1 MPTVS
6 DIFGVISEAISSF
19 ADTLGKAFSSVTSL
33 FWTSTSDGGSFT
45 FLGTLTLIA
54 LGAGLVYLAFNIIR
68 GLLRRVRG

>member
-1 MPTVS
+1 MPSVS

-19 ADTLGKAFSSVTSL
+19 ANTLGTAFSSITSL
-33 FWTSTSDGGSFT
+33 FWTSGESGGSFT
-45 FLGTLTLIA
+45 LLGTLTLIA